1 MWLERSR
8 SARLHQREPEEI
20 VTVSPDDSSDHLL
33 KAISECVDGMVTSFV
48 MVCSFVDEDGNLR
61 IYADTLDDQ
70 RCHVSLGLLA
80 FATAVE
86 NKRAV
91 ADWETE

>member
-1 MWLERSR
+1 M
-8 SARLHQREPEEI
+8 
-20 VTVSPDDSSDHLL
+20 TVSPDDSGDHLL

-48 MVCSFVDEDGNLR
+48 MVCSFVDADGEVR
-61 IYADTLDDQ
+61 IYSDTLDDQ
-70 RCHVSLGLLA
+70 RCHVTLGLLG

-86 NKRAV
+86 TKRAV